1 MHLLDVEGTMI
12 KEKTLLKFQKDLQ
25 NGMSIADALEKHQ
38 LTFKYVCDNL
48 PRAYR
53 TLQRRKTGQPRSKSR
68 QYIKELRGKYYLQKS
83 VEGRMQHFGVY
94 DTITDAVKVRE
105 YCKKHGWKWECID
118 EYCRRCNVKRRK
130 NEYDNCNRTNNS

>member
-48 PRAYR
+48 PRAM
-53 TLQRRKTGQPRSKSR
+53 
-68 QYIKELRGKYYLQKS
+68 RGK
-83 VEGRMQHFGVY
+83 
-94 DTITDAVKVRE
+94 
-105 YCKKHGWKWECID
+105 
-118 EYCRRCNVKRRK
+118 KRRK
-130 NEYDNCNRTNNS
+130 R